1 MFNDVFTANWFVLC
15 ETPEKSKS
23 NKIVIKINLIL
34 LLHIVERGMWV
45 PFWIWI
51 CNALIMSGDESK
63 IFPSINSRLCASV
76 ESFSTFF
83 TILFYSPCVI
93 VSHAL
98 IEYVSK
104 QMAIPTGFFCLLW
117 CLVQNG
123 IKISCNKF
131 ADVEYIYNLLA
142 GVFENWYWKLCK
154 FFSSSLAHLSL
165 TLICL
170 LCVRTFFIIVTAS
183 ADQSFFYSLG
193 LYEYSKYLSI
203 ISYIFHNLPLLIFI
217 II

>member
-34 LLHIVERGMWV
+34 LLHIVEREGCECH
-45 PFWIWI
+45 FGYES
-51 CNALIMSGDESK
+51 ALIMSGDESK

-170 LCVRTFFIIVTAS
+170 LCVRTFFIVVIAS
-183 ADQSFFYSLG
+183 AD
-193 LYEYSKYLSI
+193 
-203 ISYIFHNLPLLIFI
+203 
-217 II
+217 